1 MGTSGLMSPID
12 GRQPIK
18 LRDRIT
24 YLIAEFGLLFAS
36 EEYRAFNR
44 LVTSYGLQ
52 ELDRRLVQDID
63 LTP

>member
-1 MGTSGLMSPID
+1 MNPIN
-12 GRQPIK
+12 GRQPIA
-18 LRDRIT
+18 LRDK
-24 YLIAEFGLLFAS
+24 IAYWIASFGMLFAS

-52 ELDRRLVQDID
+52 ELDRRIAQDID

>member
-1 MGTSGLMSPID
+1 MSPID

-36 EEYRAFNR
+36 EEYQAFNR

-52 ELDRRLVQDID
+52 ELDRRLAQDID

>member
-1 MGTSGLMSPID
+1 MTPLD
-12 GRQPIK
+12 GRQPIA
-18 LRDRIT
+18 LRDK
-24 YLIAEFGLLFAS
+24 IAYWIASFGMLFAS

-52 ELDRRLVQDID
+52 ELDRRIAQDID